1 MKLRV
6 IDKNIVA
13 ERITGIEGDS
23 DHVVQRVERTDVT
36 VDAVNCIV
44 EYLSSQ
50 DKFNENG
57 YVSVSN
63 NGLTLCLIDKDKF
76 TLVKDDVLE
85 TYKNDAIELEKTKQ
99 QLEELQAKL
108 DLYERCQ
115 EEVKQSKEV
124 VDGEFT
130 DVPFN

>member
-13 ERITGIEGDS
+13 ERITGIEGNS
-23 DHVVQRVERTDVT
+23 DRIVQRVERTDVT
-36 VDAVNCIV
+36 IDAVNCIV

-63 NGLTLCLIDKDKF
+63 NGLTLCLMDKDKF
-76 TLVKDDVLE
+76 TLVKDEVLE
-85 TYKNDAIELEKTKQ
+85 TYKNNTIELEQVKQ
-99 QLEELQAKL
+99 QLAELQEKL
-108 DLYERCQ
+108 NSQ
-115 EEVKQSKEV
+115 EQNQGVIDADFAEVSEV
-124 VDGEFT
+124 V
-130 DVPFN
+130 

>member
-23 DHVVQRVERTDVT
+23 DYITQKVERTDVT
-36 VDAVNCIV
+36 VDAINCIV

-50 DKFNENG
+50 DKFDENG

-63 NGLTLCLIDKDKF
+63 NGLTLCLMDKNKF
-76 TLVKDDVLE
+76 TLIKDDVLE
-85 TYKNDAIELEKTKQ
+85 TYKNNTIELGQVKQ

-108 DLYERCQ
+108 NSQ
-115 EEVKQSKEV
+115 EVQNQNQKV
-124 VDGEFT
+124 IDGEFT
-130 DVPFN
+130 EVE

>member
-13 ERITGIEGDS
+13 ERITGVEGDS
-23 DHVVQRVERTDVT
+23 DRIVQRVERTDVT
-36 VDAVNCIV
+36 VDTINCIV

-63 NGLTLCLIDKDKF
+63 NGLTLCLMDKDKF

-85 TYKNDAIELEKTKQ
+85 VYKNNTVELEKLQARLKTKQ
-99 QLEELQAKL
+99 QITELQQARL
-108 DLYERCQ
+108 NSQ
-115 EEVKQSKEV
+115 EQSQEVI
-124 VDGEFT
+124 DGEFT
-130 DVPFN
+130 EVE

>member
-23 DHVVQRVERTDVT
+23 DRIVQRVERTDVT

-44 EYLSSQ
+44 KYLSSQ
-50 DKFNENG
+50 DKFDENG

-63 NGLTLCLIDKDKF
+63 NGLTLCLMDKNKF

-85 TYKNDAIELEKTKQ
+85 EYKSNTIELEQVKQ
-99 QLEELQAKL
+99 QLAELQAKL
-108 DLYERCQ
+108 NSQ
-115 EEVKQSKEV
+115 EFQSQNQEVI
-124 VDGEFT
+124 DGEFIE
-130 DVPFN
+130 VE

>member
-23 DHVVQRVERTDVT
+23 DHVVQRVERNDIT
-36 VDAVNCIV
+36 VDAINCIV

-63 NGLTLCLIDKDKF
+63 NGLTLCLMDKDKF

-85 TYKNDAIELEKTKQ
+85 TYKNNTIELEQVKQ

-108 DLYERCQ
+108 NSQ
-115 EEVKQSKEV
+115 EFQSQNQEVI
-124 VDGEFT
+124 DGEFT
-130 DVPFN
+130 ETK

>member
-13 ERITGIEGDS
+13 ERITGIEGNS
-23 DHVVQRVERTDVT
+23 DRIVQRVERTDVT
-36 VDAVNCIV
+36 IDAVNCIV

-63 NGLTLCLIDKDKF
+63 NGLTLCLMDKDKF
-76 TLVKDDVLE
+76 TLVKDEVLE
-85 TYKNDAIELEKTKQ
+85 TYKNNTIEIEQVKQ
-99 QLEELQAKL
+99 QLAELQAKL
-108 DLYERCQ
+108 NSQ
-115 EEVKQSKEV
+115 EQNQEVIDADFTEV
-124 VDGEFT
+124 SEIV
-130 DVPFN
+130 

>member
-13 ERITGIEGDS
+13 ERITGIKGDS
-23 DHVVQRVERTDVT
+23 DRIVQRVERTDVT

-44 EYLSSQ
+44 KYLSSQ
-50 DKFNENG
+50 DKFDENG

-63 NGLTLCLIDKDKF
+63 NGLTLCLMDKNKF

-85 TYKNDAIELEKTKQ
+85 EYKSNTIELEQVKQ
-99 QLEELQAKL
+99 QLAELQAKL
-108 DLYERCQ
+108 NSQ
-115 EEVKQSKEV
+115 EFQSQNQEVI
-124 VDGEFT
+124 DGEFIE
-130 DVPFN
+130 VE

>member
-13 ERITGIEGDS
+13 ERITGIEGDL
-23 DHVVQRVERTDVT
+23 DRIVQKVERIDVT
-36 VDAVNCIV
+36 VDAINCII

-63 NGLTLCLIDKDKF
+63 NGLTLCLMDKDKF
-76 TLVKDDVLE
+76 TLVKDDILE
-85 TYKNDAIELEKTKQ
+85 TYKNNTIELEQVKQ
-99 QLEELQAKL
+99 QLAELQEKINS
-108 DLYERCQ
+108 Q
-115 EEVKQSKEV
+115 EQSQEVI
-124 VDGEFT
+124 DGEFT

>member
-23 DHVVQRVERTDVT
+23 DRIVQKVERTDVT
-36 VDAVNCIV
+36 VDAINCIV

-63 NGLTLCLIDKDKF
+63 NGLTLCLMDKDKF

-85 TYKNDAIELEKTKQ
+85 TYKNNTVELEQVKQ
-99 QLEELQAKL
+99 QLAELQEKINL
-108 DLYERCQ
+108 Q
-115 EEVKQSKEV
+115 EQSQEVI
-124 VDGEFT
+124 DGEFT

>member
-23 DHVVQRVERTDVT
+23 DRIVQRVERTDVT
-36 VDAVNCIV
+36 VDAINCIV

-50 DKFNENG
+50 DKFDENS

-63 NGLTLCLIDKDKF
+63 NGLTLCLMDKNKF

-85 TYKNDAIELEKTKQ
+85 TYKNNAVELEQVKQ
-99 QLEELQAKL
+99 QLAELQDKINS
-108 DLYERCQ
+108 Q
-115 EEVKQSKEV
+115 EQNQEVI
-124 VDGEFT
+124 DAEFT

>member
-13 ERITGIEGDS
+13 ERIIGIEGDS
-23 DHVVQRVERTDVT
+23 DHITQKVERIDVT
-36 VDAVNCIV
+36 VDAINCIV

-63 NGLTLCLIDKDKF
+63 NGLTLCLMDKNEF

-85 TYKNDAIELEKTKQ
+85 TYKNNTIELEQVKQ
-99 QLEELQAKL
+99 QLAELQAKL
-108 DLYERCQ
+108 NSQ
-115 EEVKQSKEV
+115 EQNQEVI
-124 VDGEFT
+124 DGEFT
-130 DVPFN
+130 EVE

>member
-23 DHVVQRVERTDVT
+23 DRIVQKVERTDVT
-36 VDAVNCIV
+36 VDAINCIV

-63 NGLTLCLIDKDKF
+63 NGLTLCLMDKDKF

-85 TYKNDAIELEKTKQ
+85 TYKNNTVELEQVKQ
-99 QLEELQAKL
+99 QLAELQEKINS
-108 DLYERCQ
+108 Q
-115 EEVKQSKEV
+115 EQSQEVI
-124 VDGEFT
+124 DGEFT

>member
-13 ERITGIEGDS
+13 ERIIGIEGDL
-23 DHVVQRVERTDVT
+23 DRIVQRVERTDVT
-36 VDAVNCIV
+36 IDAVNCIV

-63 NGLTLCLIDKDKF
+63 NGLTLCLMDKDKF
-76 TLVKDDVLE
+76 TLVKDEVLE
-85 TYKNDAIELEKTKQ
+85 TYKNNTIELEQVKQ
-99 QLEELQAKL
+99 QLAELQAKL
-108 DLYERCQ
+108 NSQ
-115 EEVKQSKEV
+115 EQNQEVIDADFTEV
-124 VDGEFT
+124 SEIV
-130 DVPFN
+130 

>member
-23 DHVVQRVERTDVT
+23 DRIVQRVERTDVT
-36 VDAVNCIV
+36 VDVINCIV

-57 YVSVSN
+57 YVFVSN
-63 NGLTLCLIDKDKF
+63 NGLTLCLMDKNEF

-85 TYKNDAIELEKTKQ
+85 TYKNNTIELEQVKQ
-99 QLEELQAKL
+99 QLAELQAKL
-108 DLYERCQ
+108 NSQ
-115 EEVKQSKEV
+115 EQSQEVI
-124 VDGEFT
+124 DGEFT
-130 DVPFN
+130 EVE

>member
-6 IDKNIVA
+6 IDKNIVV

-23 DHVVQRVERTDVT
+23 DHVVQRVERTDAT
-36 VDAVNCIV
+36 VDVINCIV

-50 DKFNENG
+50 DKFDENG

-63 NGLTLCLIDKDKF
+63 NGLTLCLMDKNKF

-85 TYKNDAIELEKTKQ
+85 VYKNNTIELEQVKQ
-99 QLEELQAKL
+99 QLAELQAKL
-108 DLYERCQ
+108 KSQ
-115 EEVKQSKEV
+115 EVQNKNQEVIDGKFTEV
-124 VDGEFT
+124 E
-130 DVPFN
+130 

>member
-23 DHVVQRVERTDVT
+23 DRIVQRVERTDVT
-36 VDAVNCIV
+36 VDAINCIV

-50 DKFNENG
+50 DKFDENG

-63 NGLTLCLIDKDKF
+63 NGLTLCLMDKNKF

-85 TYKNDAIELEKTKQ
+85 AYKNNTVELEKLQARLKTKQ
-99 QLEELQAKL
+99 QITELQQSRL
-108 DLYERCQ
+108 NSQ
-115 EEVKQSKEV
+115 EHNKEV
-124 VDGEFT
+124 IDGEFT
-130 DVPFN
+130 EVE

>member
-13 ERITGIEGDS
+13 ERITGIEGDL
-23 DHVVQRVERTDVT
+23 DHVVQRVERIDVT

-63 NGLTLCLIDKDKF
+63 NGLTLCLMDKDKF
-76 TLVKDDVLE
+76 TLVKDEVLE
-85 TYKNDAIELEKTKQ
+85 TYKNNTIELEQVKQ
-99 QLEELQAKL
+99 QLAELQAKL
-108 DLYERCQ
+108 NSQ
-115 EEVKQSKEV
+115 EQNQEVIDADFTEV
-124 VDGEFT
+124 SEIV
-130 DVPFN
+130 

>member
-13 ERITGIEGDS
+13 ERITGIEGNS
-23 DHVVQRVERTDVT
+23 DRIVQRVERTDVT
-36 VDAVNCIV
+36 IDAVNCIV

-85 TYKNDAIELEKTKQ
+85 TYKNNAVELEKTKQ
-99 QLEELQAKL
+99 QLEELQTKL
-108 DLYERCQ
+108 DSQRCQ
-115 EEVKQSKEV
+115 EVEQNQEV

-130 DVPFN
+130 DVPLD

>member
-23 DHVVQRVERTDVT
+23 DRIVQRVERTDVT
-36 VDAVNCIV
+36 VDAINCIV

-57 YVSVSN
+57 YVFVSN
-63 NGLTLCLIDKDKF
+63 NGLTLCLMDKNEF

-85 TYKNDAIELEKTKQ
+85 TYKNNTIELEQVKQ
-99 QLEELQAKL
+99 QLAELQAKL
-108 DLYERCQ
+108 NSQ
-115 EEVKQSKEV
+115 EQSQEVI
-124 VDGEFT
+124 DGEFT
-130 DVPFN
+130 EVE

>member
-23 DHVVQRVERTDVT
+23 DRIVQRVERTDVT
-36 VDAVNCIV
+36 VDAINCIV

-50 DKFNENG
+50 DKFDENG

-63 NGLTLCLIDKDKF
+63 NGLTLCLMDKNKF
-76 TLVKDDVLE
+76 TLVKDEVLE
-85 TYKNDAIELEKTKQ
+85 TYKNNTIELEQAKQ
-99 QLEELQAKL
+99 QLEELQTKL
-108 DLYERCQ
+108 DSQRCQ
-115 EEVKQSKEV
+115 EVEQNQEA

-130 DVPFN
+130 DVPPFN

>member
-23 DHVVQRVERTDVT
+23 DRIVQRVERTDVT

-44 EYLSSQ
+44 KYLSSQ
-50 DKFNENG
+50 DKFDENG

-63 NGLTLCLIDKDKF
+63 NGLTLCLMDKNKF

-85 TYKNDAIELEKTKQ
+85 EYKNNTIELEQVKQ
-99 QLEELQAKL
+99 QLAELQAKL
-108 DLYERCQ
+108 NSQ
-115 EEVKQSKEV
+115 EFQSQNQEVI
-124 VDGEFT
+124 DGEFT
-130 DVPFN
+130 EVE

>member
-23 DHVVQRVERTDVT
+23 DRIVQRVERTDVT
-36 VDAVNCIV
+36 VDAINCIV

-50 DKFNENG
+50 DKFDENG

-63 NGLTLCLIDKDKF
+63 NGLTLCLMDKNKF

-85 TYKNDAIELEKTKQ
+85 TYKNNTIELEQAKQ
-99 QLEELQAKL
+99 QLEELQTKL
-108 DLYERCQ
+108 DSQRCQ
-115 EEVKQSKEV
+115 EVEQNQEV